1 MYYVN
6 YVEKLSGETVNRSF
20 DNVESAIRY
29 YRENIH
35 MMAYGYISDDDALET
50 AETVKADFE
59 REHDIS
65 LNNDENYFMDALL
78 RL

>member
-6 YVEKLSGETVNRSF
+6 YVEKSNGETVIKSF
-20 DNVESAIRY
+20 DNVENAIRF

-35 MMAYGYISDDDALET
+35 KMAYGFISDDEALET

-59 REHDIS
+59 RELS
-65 LNNDENYFMDALL
+65 ETLQNDEEYFMRALL
-78 RL
+78 G

>member
-6 YVEKLSGETVNRSF
+6 YVEKSNGETVIKSF
-20 DNVESAIRY
+20 DNVENAIRF

-35 MMAYGYISDDDALET
+35 KMAYGFISDDEALET

-59 REHDIS
+59 RELGETLQD
-65 LNNDENYFMDALL
+65 NEEYFMRALL
-78 RL
+78 G